1 MKNMTQQT
9 GLYSQFMNSNE
20 NSLFGRL
27 RTKAGKNWTDFS
39 CHPFVRGLGDG
50 TLPKSCFRYYLV
62 QDYLF
67 LFQFARAYA
76 LAAYKAENLDE
87 LRHAIT
93 TISNIVDVEMALH
106 VKYCARWGI
115 EKDAISTQQEDLA
128 TTAYTRFVL
137 DCGHRGDLLD
147 LATAL
152 TPCVAGYAEIG
163 HILASDSATIHEGNP
178 YLNWIEMYAS
188 DEYQRVSGDSLAQLE
203 RLAQQRGGDARFETL
218 SELFNQATRLETA
231 FWDMG
236 WNQQSL

>member
-27 RTKAGKNWTDFS
+27 RTTAGKNWTDFS

-87 LRHAIT
+87 LRQATT
-93 TISNIVDVEMALH
+93 TISTIVDVEMALH
-106 VKYCARWGI
+106 IEYCAGWGI
-115 EKDAISTQQEDLA
+115 GKDAISTQQEDLA

-137 DCGHRGDLLD
+137 DCGQRGDLLD

-163 HILASDSATIHEGNP
+163 HTLASDSATIHEGNP